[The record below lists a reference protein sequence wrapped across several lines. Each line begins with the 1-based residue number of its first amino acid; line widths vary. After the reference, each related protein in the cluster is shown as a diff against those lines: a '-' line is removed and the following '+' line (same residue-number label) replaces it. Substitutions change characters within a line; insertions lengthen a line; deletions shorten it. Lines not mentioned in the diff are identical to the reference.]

1 MQIQT
6 RLFLGT
12 AALVLALMAVQWWLH
27 VRQLSAVERGLGT
40 VAVTVGQ
47 RILGQDFQVFMHQL
61 EPGWNSNHT
70 VWIDEIDGQV
80 DTSAP
85 DFDTEIESPV
95 LKTPIQEP
103 RQVVRRVERNHR
115 SGQSSPTDERQQPNG
130 AVAVGV
136 TAVCGSDGEA
146 GPTAGGRVEPVTVGS
161 GLESAELTVVATQ
174 NPNERLLVVRQEG
187 GIERRIPIPVGAA
200 VERVHGTGREGIVL
214 SAGLLMAGL
223 VASGVL
229 ARRLTRPLRRLADGA
244 EALGRGDLGVE
255 VPVTASGEIGD
266 LQRAFNRMS
275 RRLAELEA
283 EREMWRRREQ
293 LAQLGDLSRGLA
305 HTLRNPLNTLGL
317 AVEELSIHD
326 QEGRQLAETARAQ
339 IRRIDRWMRSFLALG
354 AGDAAERVRE
364 DVCAIVTS
372 VVLEALQEGTEV
384 NLDVVARPLIVDM
397 VPTAVRA
404 ALANLVSNA
413 AESTDVGSPVAVT
426 VRRDGDHAVIGV
438 ADRGGG
444 LPEDVRRR
452 LYAPHVTTKVGG
464 SGMGLF
470 LARQLVVEMHG
481 GTLSVR
487 DRDGGGTL
495 AEMRLP
501 ICGEGDGPE
510 SVDS

>member
-1 MQIQT
+1 
-6 RLFLGT
+6 
-12 AALVLALMAVQWWLH
+12 
-27 VRQLSAVERGLGT
+27 
-40 VAVTVGQ
+40 
-47 RILGQDFQVFMHQL
+47 
-61 EPGWNSNHT
+61 
-70 VWIDEIDGQV
+70 
-80 DTSAP
+80 
-85 DFDTEIESPV
+85 
-95 LKTPIQEP
+95 
-103 RQVVRRVERNHR
+103 
-115 SGQSSPTDERQQPNG
+115 
-130 AVAVGV
+130 
-136 TAVCGSDGEA
+136 
-146 GPTAGGRVEPVTVGS
+146 
-161 GLESAELTVVATQ
+161 
-174 NPNERLLVVRQEG
+174 
-187 GIERRIPIPVGAA
+187 
-200 VERVHGTGREGIVL
+200 
-214 SAGLLMAGL
+214 
-223 VASGVL
+223 
-229 ARRLTRPLRRLADGA
+229 
-244 EALGRGDLGVE
+244 
-255 VPVTASGEIGD
+255 
-266 LQRAFNRMS
+266 
-275 RRLAELEA
+275 
-283 EREMWRRREQ
+283 
-293 LAQLGDLSRGLA
+293 
-305 HTLRNPLNTLGL
+305 
-317 AVEELSIHD
+317 
-326 QEGRQLAETARAQ
+326 
-339 IRRIDRWMRSFLALG
+339 MRSFLALG